1 MSLPDGSIPPL
12 IERPVMTLTLVDLFL
27 IAAIGWIIKN
37 FD

>member
-1 MSLPDGSIPPL
+1 MSLPDGLNPPL
-12 IERPVMTLTLVDLFL
+12 IERQLMTLTLVDLFL